1 MPFSAS
7 VGTLSLRTIAWS
19 DWDPIG
25 LNGSEGGWRYSDAA
39 NEYDRYMLR
48 VLDGLRKGEEPAALI
63 DYLVGIE
70 VEHMGVRRPDT
81 RSRATA
87 TVAAIKQRLVGSSS
101 E

>member
-7 VGTLSLRTIAWS
+7 VGTLSLRTIAWTK
-19 DWDPIG
+19 WDPIG

-48 VLDGLRKGEEPAALI
+48 VLDGLRSGEPVSSMI

-70 VEHMGVRRPDT
+70 VEHMGVSITMDT
-81 RSRATA
+81 RARAQA
-87 TVAAIKQRLVGSSS
+87 TVAAIQERLVASS
-101 E
+101 